1 MFLDFGLCL
10 NLKFNFLKLI
20 KVLLCCL
27 NEEKNLPKVFTDL
40 FCELKDLGE
49 KFEVIMCVDGTFDG
63 SSRVIAEF
71 QKSYKIIVLPKKNQ
85 RGLGLAY
92 KRLFLEVIK
101 NHSDDAIGDDLLIT
115 LDADNTH
122 NPKQLREMLKHFRK
136 NSLDLL
142 VASRF
147 CGNSVMSDFPIHRQL
162 ISKSTSL
169 LLQNI
174 FAAKKISGK
183 KLQDYSSGYRIYSVK
198 KLKKLFAKEKDNFI
212 TEPEFTYTCELLIKL
227 ARLDSRLDE
236 IPIFYDYGK
245 KIGKSKLRVGRNFW
259 RLLVMLRRL
268 FFASQN

>member
-1 MFLDFGLCL
+1 
-10 NLKFNFLKLI
+10 
-20 KVLLCCL
+20 
-27 NEEKNLPKVFTDL
+27 
-40 FCELKDLGE
+40 
-49 KFEVIMCVDGTFDG
+49 MCIDGTTDG
-63 SSRVIAEF
+63 SLRIISEF
-71 QKSYKIIVLPKKNQ
+71 QKSHKITVLPKKNQ
-85 RGLGLAY
+85 RGLGMAY

-101 NHSDDAIGDDLLIT
+101 NSADEDLAIT

-122 NPKQLREMLKHFRK
+122 NPQQISEMLKYFRD
-136 NSLDLL
+136 NSLDFL

-147 CGNSVMSDFPIHRQL
+147 CGNSVMSDFPIHRQF

-183 KLQDYSSGYRIYSVK
+183 KLQDYSSGYRIYKVA
-198 KLKKLFAKEKDNFI
+198 KLKNLFAEEKDDFI

-227 ARLDSRLDE
+227 SRLDSRLDE

-245 KIGKSKLRVGRNFW
+245 KVGKSKLRIGRNFW

-268 FFASQN
+268 F

>member
-1 MFLDFGLCL
+1 M
-10 NLKFNFLKLI
+10 I

-27 NEEKNLPKVFTDL
+27 NEEKNLPEL
-40 FCELKDLGE
+40 FKNLFSELKNLGE
-49 KFEVIMCVDGTFDG
+49 KFEILICLDGTIDG
-63 SSRVIAEF
+63 SSRIISEF
-71 QKSYKIIVLPKKNQ
+71 QKSHKITVLPKKNQ

-101 NHSDDAIGDDLLIT
+101 NSADEDLIIS

-122 NPKQLREMLKHFRK
+122 NPKQISEMVAHFK
-136 NSLDLL
+136 NNSLDFL

-147 CGNSVMSDFPIHRQL
+147 CGNSVMADFPIHRQF

-174 FAAKKISGK
+174 FAAKKISGE
-183 KLQDYSSGYRIYSVK
+183 KLQDYTSGYRVYKAK
-198 KLKKLFAKEKDNFI
+198 KLKELFTKEKDQFI

-227 ARLDSRLDE
+227 ARLNSRLDE
-236 IPIFYDYGK
+236 IPLFYDYGK

-268 FFASQN
+268 IFVPKID